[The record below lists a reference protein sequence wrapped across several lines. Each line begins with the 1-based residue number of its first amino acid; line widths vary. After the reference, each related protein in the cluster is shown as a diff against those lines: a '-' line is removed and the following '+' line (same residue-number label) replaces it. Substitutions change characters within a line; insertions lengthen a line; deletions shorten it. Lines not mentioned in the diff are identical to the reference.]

1 MARGMRSLVGRASI
15 LISLLAMGS
24 TFFQVN
30 WVDSTMTSITLRATG
45 VEQEMAECL
54 DAGREAKLRF
64 EMRLCRKRT
73 SWLDACAQERTQ
85 HHSVSFDSI
94 TESYKVVSDRLGDDV
109 DPVAVEV
116 PSQKDAITATITAD
130 KLPLS
135 FLARDEDD
143 LLGHD
148 RAYLQARTVFV
159 CKGSVNRTVA
169 NLSQILTFGIVNVV
183 ESDSGW
189 MDFSVRQKQG
199 SEPQSGEG
207 N

>member
-1 MARGMRSLVGRASI
+1 MKSFLSRAAILVGF
-15 LISLLAMGS
+15 LAMGS
-24 TFFQVN
+24 TFFRVN
-30 WVDSTMTSITLRATG
+30 WVDSSKTSVTIRATG
-45 VEQEMAECL
+45 VEQEMRECL

-64 EMRLCRKRT
+64 EVRLCRKRS
-73 SWLDACAQERTQ
+73 SWLDACAEERTQ

-94 TESYKVVSDRLGDDV
+94 TESYKVVTDRLGDDL
-109 DPVAVEV
+109 DPVSVEI
-116 PSQKDAITATITAD
+116 PSQKDAVEATVTAE

-135 FLARDEDD
+135 FLARDESE

-169 NLSQILTFGIVNVV
+169 HLSQILTLGIVNVV

-189 MDFSVRQKQG
+189 VDFSVRLKQEH
-199 SEPQSGEG
+199 EPQSTEG

>member
-1 MARGMRSLVGRASI
+1 MVG
-15 LISLLAMGS
+15 LLAMGS

-30 WVDSTMTSITLRATG
+30 WVDSSMTAVTIRAAG
-45 VEQEMAECL
+45 VEGEIEECL
-54 DAGREAKLRF
+54 EGGREAKLRF
-64 EMRLCRKRT
+64 EMRLCRKRS
-73 SWLDACAQERTQ
+73 SWLDACAEERTQ

-94 TESYKVVSDRLGDDV
+94 TESYKVVTDRLGDEA
-109 DPVAVEV
+109 DPVAVEI
-116 PSQKDAITATITAD
+116 PSRGDAIAATVTVD

-135 FLARDEDD
+135 FLARDEAD

-148 RAYLQARTVFV
+148 RAYFEARTVFA

-189 MDFSVRQKQG
+189 MNFAVRPKQG
-199 SEPQSGEG
+199 GEPRASEG